1 MFTEA
6 AARAGDLLQDHLGLW
21 DWRRRVAELYAEIR
35 AFHDPEFAWRL
46 WRAAR
51 DELFRA
57 HPQSPL
63 DPHQRRT
70 FAGLALFDYDP
81 AFRCVV
87 DLAPAPEADRHELA
101 GGRDGYVQLIPF
113 ARTDGL
119 RARFGGELTLY
130 WLGGYGGGVFLP
142 FRDATTGRTTFGGGR
157 YLLDG
162 IKGADLGMD
171 AGRPRDPRLQLRLQ
185 SVLRLLGALDLPAR
199 AAGERAAGRDHR
211 RRAHVRLNSL
221 RHDSGAALRRGSSVR
236 PSGNRAPLRCPALF
250 GENGIRRR

>member
-35 AFHDPEFAWRL
+35 AFHEPELAWRL

-57 HPQSPL
+57 HSQSPL
-63 DPHQRRT
+63 DPHRRRT

-87 DLAPAPEADRHELA
+87 DLAPVPEADRHDLA

-119 RARFGGELTLY
+119 RPRFGGELTLY

-142 FRDATTGRTTFGGGR
+142 FRDATTGGTTFGGGR

-171 AGRPRDPRLQLRLQ
+171 AAGRAILDFNFAYNPSCAYSARWICPLAPPEN
-185 SVLRLLGALDLPAR
+185 ALPVAIT
-199 AAGERAAGRDHR
+199 AGERM
-211 RRAHVRLNSL
+211 
-221 RHDSGAALRRGSSVR
+221 
-236 PSGNRAPLRCPALF
+236 PA
-250 GENGIRRR
+250 

>member
-6 AARAGDLLQDHLGLW
+6 AVGAGDLLQDHVGLW
-21 DWRRRVAELYAEIR
+21 DWRRRVAELYGEIR
-35 AFHDPEFAWRL
+35 ALRDPEFAWRL
-46 WRAAR
+46 WRAKR

-63 DPHQRRT
+63 DPHHRRR

-87 DLAPAPEADRHELA
+87 DLAPAYEADRHDLS
-101 GGRDGYVQLIPF
+101 GGREGYVQLIPF

-119 RARFGGELTLY
+119 NERCGGELTLY

-142 FRDATTGRTTFGGGR
+142 LRDATTGKTTFGGGR

-171 AGRPRDPRLQLRLQ
+171 AGGR
-185 SVLRLLGALDLPAR
+185 AILDFNFAYNPSCAYSARWICPLAPPENELPVAIT
-199 AAGERAAGRDHR
+199 AGERM
-211 RRAHVRLNSL
+211 
-221 RHDSGAALRRGSSVR
+221 
-236 PSGNRAPLRCPALF
+236 PT
-250 GENGIRRR
+250 

>member
-6 AARAGDLLQDHLGLW
+6 AVSAADLLEDHIGLW
-21 DWRRRVAELYAEIR
+21 EWRRRIAELYAEIR
-35 AFHDPEFAWRL
+35 AFDDPEFAWRL
-46 WRAAR
+46 WRDTR
-51 DELFRA
+51 DELFCA

-63 DPHQRRT
+63 DASRRRA
-70 FAGLALFDYDP
+70 FGGLPLFDYDP

-87 DLAPAPEADRHELA
+87 DLAPAPEAAAHDLS

-119 RARFGGELTLY
+119 QGRLGGELTLY

-142 FRDATTGRTTFGGGR
+142 FRDATTGRGTFGGGR

-171 AGRPRDPRLQLRLQ
+171 ADGR
-185 SVLRLLGALDLPAR
+185 AILDFNFAYNPSCAYSARWICPLAPSENTLPLAVQ
-199 AAGERAAGRDHR
+199 AGERLPG
-211 RRAHVRLNSL
+211 
-221 RHDSGAALRRGSSVR
+221 
-236 PSGNRAPLRCPALF
+236 
-250 GENGIRRR
+250 

>member
-6 AARAGDLLQDHLGLW
+6 PARVGDPLQEHLGLW

-35 AFHDPEFAWRL
+35 AFDDPEFAWRR
-46 WRAAR
+46 WRATR
-51 DELFRA
+51 DELFRT

-63 DPHQRRT
+63 DPHRRPD
-70 FAGLALFDYDP
+70 FAGIALFDYDP
-81 AFRCVV
+81 AFRCLV
-87 DLAPAPEADRHELA
+87 DLAPAPDADRHALC
-101 GGRDGYVQLIPF
+101 GGRDGYVQLFPF

-119 RARFGGELTLY
+119 NQRLGGELTLY

-162 IKGADLGMD
+162 IKGADLGLK
-171 AGRPRDPRLQLRLQ
+171 AGGRAILDFNFALQ

-199 AAGERAAGRDHR
+199 AGGERAAGRDHG
-211 RRAHVRLNSL
+211 RRAPVDLTS
-221 RHDSGAALRRGSSVR
+221 SGSAAWPTAPSAARGAER
-236 PSGNRAPLRCPALF
+236 PSRPLRCPALF
-250 GENGIRRR
+250 GDNGLRRR

>member
-6 AARAGDLLQDHLGLW
+6 AATAGDLLQDHVGLW

-35 AFHDPEFAWRL
+35 AFHDPELAWRL
-46 WRAAR
+46 WRATR

-63 DPHQRRT
+63 DPHRRRT

-87 DLAPAPEADRHELA
+87 DLAPAPEAARHDLS

-119 RARFGGELTLY
+119 HARFGGELTLY

-171 AGRPRDPRLQLRLQ
+171 ADGR
-185 SVLRLLGALDLPAR
+185 AILDFNFAYNPSCAYSARWICPLAPPENELPVAIT
-199 AAGERAAGRDHR
+199 AGERM
-211 RRAHVRLNSL
+211 
-221 RHDSGAALRRGSSVR
+221 
-236 PSGNRAPLRCPALF
+236 PA
-250 GENGIRRR
+250 